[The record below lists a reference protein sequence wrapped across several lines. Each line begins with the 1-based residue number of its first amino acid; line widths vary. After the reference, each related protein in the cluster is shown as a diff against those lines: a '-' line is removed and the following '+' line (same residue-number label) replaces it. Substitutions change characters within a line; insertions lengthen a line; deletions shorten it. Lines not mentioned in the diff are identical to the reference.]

1 MNTFSAPDFPPIHCT
16 HRELRDPS
24 ALVEH
29 PRNPNRHPQK
39 QIELLAR
46 IIRHQGWRNPIVIS
60 ARSGFIVAGHGRLAA
75 ARVLG
80 VTEVPVD
87 VQHFET
93 EADEWAH
100 LVADNRIAELA
111 DMDEAGLGELLRDLG
126 EVEDFDLDLT
136 GFAEAEI
143 DKLLGEDEGSDD
155 IANDADASEQ
165 ASLLKFDGLSIPLTE
180 AERIELRRR
189 IDLFAEATGSFFGVV
204 RHLLQIDEEEVADV

>member
-1 MNTFSAPDFPPIHCT
+1 
-16 HRELRDPS
+16 
-24 ALVEH
+24 
-29 PRNPNRHPQK
+29 
-39 QIELLAR
+39 
-46 IIRHQGWRNPIVIS
+46 
-60 ARSGFIVAGHGRLAA
+60 
-75 ARVLG
+75 
-80 VTEVPVD
+80 
-87 VQHFET
+87 
-93 EADEWAH
+93 
-100 LVADNRIAELA
+100 
-111 DMDEAGLGELLRDLG
+111 GLGELLRDLG